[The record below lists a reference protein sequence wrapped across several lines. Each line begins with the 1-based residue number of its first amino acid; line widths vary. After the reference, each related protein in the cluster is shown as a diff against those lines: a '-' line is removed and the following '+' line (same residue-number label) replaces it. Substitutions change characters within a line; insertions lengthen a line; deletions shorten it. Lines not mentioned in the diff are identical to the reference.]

1 MMKTPFEELEF
12 LADYLPEEG
21 ESVVVSRHAGELQ
34 CEALVGDNAR
44 SGIDQP
50 EFYGRMVQANQRL
63 QSCMALPIWT
73 TIAALFCGSVILQ
86 TWGLLGWKYWY
97 AYIGL
102 LLLTVAAGRYWTA
115 ARQYQL
121 FRTEICPMMA
131 WQIQRYRL
139 DKYSLIGVLRQH
151 AELRQLAQRM
161 TRWVD

>member
-34 CEALVGDNAR
+34 CEALVGENAR

-63 QSCMALPIWT
+63 QSCMVLPIWT
-73 TIAALFCGSVILQ
+73 VLGALFCGSVFLQ
-86 TWGLLGWKYWY
+86 TWGLLGWTYWY
-97 AYIGL
+97 AYVGL
-102 LLLTVAAGRYWTA
+102 LLVALAAGRFWINT
-115 ARQYQL
+115 RQQHL
-121 FRTEICPMMA
+121 FRAEICPMMA

-151 AELRQLAQRM
+151 SELRQLAQRM
-161 TRWVD
+161 TCWVD